1 MESTDFNP
9 IALWKTKIVYNLGF
23 LSAIEL
29 TLLHSEWPK
38 LYGVLAI
45 LSAIGLKSTVFYR
58 FINIFLDV
66 SVPLSS
72 VYGVPLSTAMR
83 LVKTLCQAGTN
94 VAAIMVSLNTYIIF
108 SDAIFMSKDDYVAR

>member
-1 MESTDFNP
+1 MESTDFNR
-9 IALWKTKIVYNLGF
+9 IALWKTKIVYNLAF

-66 SVPLSS
+66 SEPLSS
-72 VYGVPLSTAMR
+72 VYGVPVSTAMR
-83 LVKTLCQAGTN
+83 LVKTLCQAGRN
-94 VAAIMVSLNTYIIF
+94 MAAVMVSSNRCIIF
-108 SDAIFMSKDDYVAR
+108 SDGIFVNSKLR